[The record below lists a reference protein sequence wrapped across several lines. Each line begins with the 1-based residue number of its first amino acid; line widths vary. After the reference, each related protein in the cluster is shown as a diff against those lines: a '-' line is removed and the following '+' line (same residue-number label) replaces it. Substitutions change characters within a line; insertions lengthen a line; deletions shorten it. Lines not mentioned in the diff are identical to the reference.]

1 MPSVAEPPKQHV
13 DPSVLAECAG
23 VVDVPHRFISYDEA
37 GRLWAEDRRR
47 SGDCKRSNHAKA
59 LTIKALTR

>member
-1 MPSVAEPPKQHV
+1 MPSVVEPPKQHV

-23 VVDVPHRFISYDEA
+23 VVDVPHRFIPSDEA

-47 SGDCKRSNHAKA
+47 FGDCRRGKRAA
-59 LTIKALTR
+59 IRTIKALTQ